1 MRPFDDTVTPE
12 RRRPGPAEAGLIFS
26 LLAVLQLY
34 AGNLPFLTGL
44 SDPLRILLSEA
55 LLIALPPL
63 VFSALR
69 RYPVVAAFRL
79 RPPRLRDAA
88 LVLLI
93 APVATLTAFSA
104 GLLAIVAVK
113 ALFGTLNIP
122 GGVGDVLS
130 RGMPVAVA
138 TIGLVP
144 AVCEELMFRG
154 FLQRGMEA
162 FGARRAVVLSGL
174 MFGLF
179 HFDFQRLAAQ
189 MLLGLVIAYVVY
201 RSGSLLNGMLL
212 HFLHNAGSV
221 LLTGLAAP
229 MAARGGVA
237 AAGFVWLA
245 GSASGD
251 VFASPLFLEY
261 AERMGVSVDTL
272 MGALA
277 AGSGVLLVCGLL
289 VLAGL
294 MVWFRHVTRDVPH
307 PPAAGTAPARTFLTA
322 VPGLALI
329 LAVYAAIALG
339 LAGHPAANDLVR
351 LLGLG

>member
-1 MRPFDDTVTPE
+1 M
-12 RRRPGPAEAGLIFS
+12 PGPAEAGLLFS
-26 LLAVLQLY
+26 LVAVLQLY
-34 AGNLPFLTGL
+34 AGNLPFMAVL
-44 SDPLRILLSEA
+44 SDPMRILLSEA
-55 LLIALPPL
+55 LLIALPAL
-63 VFSALR
+63 LFSVIC
-69 RYPVVAAFRL
+69 RYPVADMFRL
-79 RPPRLRDAA
+79 RLPRLRDAG
-88 LVLLI
+88 LVLAI

-104 GLLAIVAVK
+104 GMLAIVAVK
-113 ALFGTLNIP
+113 SLFGTLSIP
-122 GGVGDVLS
+122 GGIGDVLS

-154 FLQRGMEA
+154 FLQRGLEP

-174 MFGLF
+174 LFGLF

-221 LLTGLAAP
+221 VLSGIAAP
-229 MAARGGVA
+229 MAAKGGVA
-237 AAGFVWLA
+237 AASLVWMA

-251 VFASPLFLEY
+251 VFATPQFLSY
-261 AERMGVSVDTL
+261 AERMGVSVETL

-277 AGSGVLLVCGLL
+277 AGSAVLLACGLL

-294 MVWFRHVTRDVPH
+294 LAWFRHVTRDVPH
-307 PPAAGTAPARTFLTA
+307 PPAAGSMPARAFLTA
-322 VPGLALI
+322 VPGLVLI
-329 LAVYAAIALG
+329 LAVYAAIGLG
-339 LAGHPAANDLVR
+339 LAGNPAADGLIR